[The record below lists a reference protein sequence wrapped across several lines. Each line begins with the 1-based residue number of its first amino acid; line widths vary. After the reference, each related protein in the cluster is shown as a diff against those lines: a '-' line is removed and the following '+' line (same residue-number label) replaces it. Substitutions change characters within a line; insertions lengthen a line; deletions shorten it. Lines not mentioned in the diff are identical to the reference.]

1 MPLLTLRGKILT
13 PIITQKT
20 SFWVAKHC
28 FASILNPRRR
38 YYNKITADK
47 PMYPYSFTCY
57 LGDLEVR
64 FRGSSRTKVKKKLH
78 TLLKIDSIG
87 RFTTE
92 GAGKVRWVSG
102 SITKNVSQHKQR
114 TFKLRIRKGLPH
126 VLPTDVQALIRYGL
140 LHDFVH
146 TPRHR
151 SKIYVELELT
161 DNDYKFYLAKHHE
174 KIDDTFLKRFQKYD
188 QQAAIITR
196 KIRSPRTNR
205 YTWAS
210 GEPLNFEQLATE
222 IQEVSD
228 NIWKLYD
235 YIYHSNELMQVTESL
250 QYGHSS
256 LRDHLLVLTNLIVRD
271 AQVTHF

>member
-1 MPLLTLRGKILT
+1 MPLLTLRGRILT

-20 SFWVAKHC
+20 SFWIDEHC

-78 TLLKIDSIG
+78 TLLNIDSIG

-102 SITKNVSQHKQR
+102 SISKNGSHQKQR
-114 TFKLRIRKGLPH
+114 NFPLRIRKGLPH
-126 VLPTDVQALIRYGL
+126 VLSTEVQALFRYGL

-146 TPRHR
+146 TPHHR
-151 SKIYVELELT
+151 SKIYVELELA
-161 DNDYKFYLAKHHE
+161 DNNYKSYLAKHHE
-174 KIDDTFLKRFQKYD
+174 RINDPFLKCFQKYD
-188 QQAAIITR
+188 QQAAILTR

-210 GEPLNFEQLATE
+210 GESLNFNQLATE

-235 YIYHSNELMQVTESL
+235 YIYKSKELTQVTESL

-271 AQVTHF
+271 AQVGHF